1 MRLLILSDH
10 FYPDLSSG
18 GRLWTELSAALVER
32 GETVSVLTAFSSYN
46 SEAAGS
52 TRDIYRGIEI
62 RRVKSTHFARERL
75 AGRLANELTFCIS
88 AFFVTLFKPR
98 PDVILTLSSPP
109 FLPLFVTLLSRLRRV
124 PFVYVMYDVFPDIAV
139 QMGLLDRGAAIV
151 RIWEWISRL
160 ALRHATRIVV
170 IGRCMKAVVEAKLGS
185 ANVPIDAIHNWSDS
199 RHLYPVARSANPFFE
214 RHPELRG
221 KFIVQ
226 YSGNLGRFQDFE
238 TILAAAE
245 QLQPDTEICF
255 LIIGDGFRRQWLVD
269 DVEKRR
275 LTNVNLLPFQPQAEL
290 NFSLNAADVS
300 LVTLERGAEGLG
312 VPSKFYPILAVGKP
326 VIAVMHPSA
335 EVARTVQEA
344 HVGEVVLQ
352 GDVSGLSAAV
362 KRLAGD
368 RSATQE
374 MGARSLELF
383 LREFD
388 LPIAVQHY
396 RRTLEHAA
404 KT

>member
-1 MRLLILSDH
+1 MRVLVLSDH

-18 GRLWTELSAALVER
+18 GRLWTELSAALVES

-46 SEAAGS
+46 SEAIGS
-52 TRDIYRGIEI
+52 TRDIHKGIEI
-62 RRVKSTHFARERL
+62 RRVRSTHFDRERL
-75 AGRLANELTFCIS
+75 AGRLANELTFCVS
-88 AFFVTLFKPR
+88 AFVVSLRGPR

-151 RIWEWISRL
+151 RVWEWISSL
-160 ALRHATRIVV
+160 ALRRATRIVV

-185 ANVPIDAIHNWSDS
+185 AHIPVDVIHNWSDS
-199 RHLYPVARSANPFFE
+199 RQHYPVARRDNPFFE
-214 RHPELRG
+214 RHPELRS

-238 TILAAAE
+238 TILATAE
-245 QLQPDTEICF
+245 ALRADTQICF
-255 LIIGDGFRRQWLVD
+255 VIIGDGFRKQWLVEE
-269 DVEKRR
+269 VEKRR
-275 LTNVNLLPFQPQAEL
+275 LSNVIMLPFQPQAEL
-290 NFSLNAADVS
+290 NFSLNAADVA

-326 VIAVMHPSA
+326 VIAVMHTSA
-335 EVARTVQEA
+335 EVARTVQETGI
-344 HVGEVVLQ
+344 GEVILQ
-352 GDVSGLSAAV
+352 GDVTGLSEAV
-362 KRLAGD
+362 KRLAD
-368 RSATQE
+368 DPTATRE
-374 MGARSLELF
+374 AGAHSRELF

-396 RRTLEHAA
+396 RRTLEQAA
-404 KT
+404 ET